1 MKRAHYIAF
10 AVVIVLTVAV
20 MKLPPRVAT
29 QFKLAIGSLF
39 LPLFGLS
46 SSTQQIAVKTG
57 DTVVPRKALLAQ
69 NEQLHREN
77 AELKVQLQRQSE
89 FERENERLRSMLSF
103 QRIFP
108 WKIRAAHVIA
118 RDPANWWRNVQID
131 LGKRDGLRVDLP
143 VLTSEGLVGRV
154 SEVSETRARV
164 VLIGDANCRV
174 AAMVVDT
181 QITSGRN
188 ARTETNT
195 VDHGVITTGTSVLDE
210 SVVELGFLSKAS
222 QVKPGQ
228 EVRTSGLGGIFP
240 RGILIGQVIDTR
252 PVEFGLYTVARVKL
266 AMKMNLL
273 DEVWV
278 MMP

>member
-1 MKRAHYIAF
+1 MKRRHYIAF
-10 AVVIVLTVAV
+10 AIVIVLTVVV

-29 QFKLAIGSLF
+29 QFKLAMGSMF

-46 SSTQQIAVKTG
+46 SSTQQIAEKTG
-57 DTVVPRKALLAQ
+57 NAVVPRGELLAQ
-69 NEQLHREN
+69 NEQIRREN
-77 AELKVQLQRQSE
+77 AELRVQLQRQSE
-89 FERENERLRSMLSF
+89 FERENERLRAMLAF
-103 QRIFP
+103 QKTSP
-108 WKIRAAHVIA
+108 WKIRAARVIA

-131 LGKRDGLRVDLP
+131 LGKRDGLRPDAA
-143 VLTSEGLVGRV
+143 VLTSDGLVGRV
-154 SEVSETRARV
+154 SEVSDTRARV

-174 AAMVVDT
+174 AASVLDT
-181 QITSGRN
+181 PLAIRGKAETITIDN
-188 ARTETNT
+188 
-195 VDHGVITTGTSVLDE
+195 GVITTGSSVLDE
-210 SVVELGFLSKAS
+210 SIVELGFLSKTS

-240 RGILIGQVIDTR
+240 KGILIGQVIDTR